1 MCYVGIKNQKNSS
14 VYVNS
19 HAIEKKLTNY
29 QDDNT
34 ELFYPLPGT
43 LDMLMRLIF
52 PTTGEGGNSLP
63 PCR

>member
-1 MCYVGIKNQKNSS
+1 MLTDMQFK
-14 VYVNS
+14 
-19 HAIEKKLTNY
+19 KKLTNY

-34 ELFYPLPGT
+34 ELFYSLPGT

-63 PCR
+63 PRR